1 MPGELLLVGSVPL
14 DTVEEVFRMVGGPLG
29 PYLAY
34 MPDGEVGDRRYWI
47 DFIAHRV
54 LNGHPEIETLRR
66 PAPDADGVERSRPQ
80 GLHDQFRFRV
90 KPGVE
95 RVRFGDP
102 GWRLGYT
109 RDAVN
114 AYFVFR
120 TLRKDGVLPV
130 GLRFQVCLPLTY
142 SAVTLFFAD
151 PADHARIVPGFTAA
165 LRAEV
170 AKIAELIPPEDLAIQ
185 WDLAVENR
193 YVEAALAQQGLDA
206 AKREAARL
214 MAPAQE
220 ISPHIPERAA
230 LGYHSCFG
238 TLDGWP
244 SRQPR
249 DLTGSVLLLNAAVAA
264 SGRRVDFLHLP
275 TLGSAE
281 DAFFAPLRELEAS
294 GARVYLGAIHH
305 MHGAAG
311 LRGQLRA
318 ACRYLPDFGIAAPCG
333 FGRVPER
340 PGRFLT
346 ETGSQVPADFLQ
358 IILRDHQDAVGVLR
372 DVLQA

>member
-1 MPGELLLVGSVPL
+1 
-14 DTVEEVFRMVGGPLG
+14 
-29 PYLAY
+29 
-34 MPDGEVGDRRYWI
+34 
-47 DFIAHRV
+47 
-54 LNGHPEIETLRR
+54 
-66 PAPDADGVERSRPQ
+66 
-80 GLHDQFRFRV
+80 V

-114 AYFVFR
+114 SYFVFR
-120 TLRKDGVLPV
+120 QLKKEGVLPAA
-130 GLRFQVCLPLTY
+130 LRFQISLPLTY
-142 SAVTLFFAD
+142 SAVALFFPD
-151 PADHARIVPGFTAA
+151 PADHARVVPGFTAA

-170 AKIAELIPPEDLAIQ
+170 GKMVELIPPADLAIQ

-193 YVEAALAQQGLDA
+193 YVETILADEGEDA
-206 AKREAARL
+206 ARREAARL
-214 MAPAQE
+214 MLPARE
-220 ISPHIPERAA
+220 IAPHITEQVA

-249 DLTGSVLLLNAAVAA
+249 DLTGSVILLNAAVAA
-264 SGRRVDFLHLP
+264 SGRRVDFIHLP
-275 TLGSAE
+275 TLGSSD
-281 DAFFAPLRELEAS
+281 DAFFAPLRDLAA
-294 GARVYLGAIHH
+294 GDARVYLGAVHH

-311 LRGQLRA
+311 LRGQLEA
-318 ACRYLPDFGIAAPCG
+318 ARRYLPDFGIAAPCG

-346 ETGSQVPADFLQ
+346 ETGSEVLPDFLE
-358 IILRDHQDAVGVLR
+358 IIIRDHLDAVRALR
-372 DVLQA
+372 EIVKD

>member
-1 MPGELLLVGSVPL
+1 MAGALLLVGSIPL
-14 DTVEEVFRMVGGPLG
+14 DTVEQVFRTIGEPLG
-29 PYLAY
+29 RYLAY

-47 DFIAHRV
+47 DGIAYRV
-54 LNGHPEIETLRR
+54 LNGHLEIETLRR
-66 PAPDADGVERSRPQ
+66 PAPDENGVERWRPQ
-80 GLHDQFRFRV
+80 GIHDQFRFRV
-90 KPGVE
+90 KPGVGA
-95 RVRFGDP
+95 VRFGDP

-109 RDAVN
+109 KDAVN
-114 AYFVFR
+114 SYFVFQQ
-120 TLRKDGVLPV
+120 LKKEGVLPEA
-130 GLRFQVCLPLTY
+130 LKFQISLPLTY
-142 SAVTLFFAD
+142 SAVTLFFPD
-151 PADHARIVPGFTAA
+151 PEDHARIVPGFTAA

-170 AKIAELIPPEDLAIQ
+170 AKMIELIPADDLAIQ

-193 YVEAALAQQGLDA
+193 YVEAVLVRDGVEA
-206 AKREAARL
+206 AKREAERLTVPAR
-214 MAPAQE
+214 E
-220 ISPHIPERAA
+220 IVPRIPEAAA

-249 DLTGSVLLLNAAVAA
+249 DLTGSVILLNAAVAA

-281 DAFFAPLRELEAS
+281 DAFFAPLRDLQAA

-305 MHGAAG
+305 MHPVDG
-311 LRGQLRA
+311 LRRQLRVA
-318 ACRYLPDFGIAAPCG
+318 RKYLPQFGVAAPCG

-346 ETGSQVPADFLQ
+346 EEGSEVPPDYLG
-358 IILRDHQDAVGVLR
+358 IILRDHLAAVDRLR
-372 DVLQA
+372 EIMKD

>member
-1 MPGELLLVGSVPL
+1 MTGELLLVGSVPL
-14 DTVEEVFRMVGGPLG
+14 DTVEQVFRTVGGPLG

-47 DFIAHRV
+47 DGIAYRV
-54 LNGHPEIETLRR
+54 LNGHPEIETVQR
-66 PAPDADGVERSRPQ
+66 PAPDENGVERWRPQ

-90 KPGVE
+90 KPGVKE
-95 RVRFGDP
+95 VRFGDP

-109 RDAVN
+109 KDAVN
-114 AYFVFR
+114 SYFVFR
-120 TLRKDGVLPV
+120 QLKKEGVLPAT
-130 GLRFQVCLPLTY
+130 LKFQVALPLTY

-151 PADHARIVPGFTAA
+151 PEGHPRIVPGFTAA

-170 AKIAELIPPEDLAIQ
+170 AKMIELIPPEDLAIQ

-193 YVEAALAQQGLDA
+193 YIEGTLARAGVAAARSEAQ
-206 AKREAARL
+206 RL
-214 MAPAQE
+214 MAPARE
-220 ISPHIPERAA
+220 ISPYIPEEVA

-244 SRQPR
+244 SRQPPDFR
-249 DLTGSVLLLNAAVAA
+249 GSVILLNEAAAA
-264 SGRRVDFLHLP
+264 SGRRVDFVHMP

-281 DAFFAPLRELEAS
+281 DAFFAPLQDLDVA

-305 MHGAAG
+305 MHSTGG
-311 LRGQLRA
+311 VRHQLAMARK
-318 ACRYLPDFGIAAPCG
+318 YLPEFGIAAPCG

-340 PGRFLT
+340 PGRFLA
-346 ETGSQVPADFLQ
+346 EQGSEVPPDSLE
-358 IILRDHQDAVGVLR
+358 IILRDHLAAVEALHEILG
-372 DVLQA
+372 D

>member
-1 MPGELLLVGSVPL
+1 MTGELLLVGSVPL
-14 DTVEEVFRMVGGPLG
+14 DTVEEVFRTFGGQLG

-47 DFIAHRV
+47 DRIALLV

-66 PAPDADGVERSRPQ
+66 PAPNADGVESLRPR
-80 GLHDQFRFRV
+80 GIDDQFRFRV

-114 AYFVFR
+114 SYFVFR
-120 TLRKDGVLPV
+120 TLKKEGVLPA
-130 GLRFQVCLPLTY
+130 GLKFQVCLPLTY
-142 SAVTLFFAD
+142 SAVTLFFPD
-151 PADHARIVPGFTAA
+151 PEDHRRIVPGFTAA

-170 AKIAELIPPEDLAIQ
+170 AKIVELIPPEDLAIQ

-193 YVEAALAQQGLDA
+193 YIEATLVRDGAVA
-206 AKREAARL
+206 ARREAQRL
-214 MAPAQE
+214 MAPARE
-220 ISPHIPERAA
+220 ISPHIPEQVA

-244 SRQPR
+244 SRQPP
-249 DLTGSVLLLNAAVAA
+249 DLTGSVILLNEAVAA
-264 SGRRVDFLHLP
+264 SGRRVDFVHMP

-281 DAFFAPLRELEAS
+281 NAFFAPLADLDVA
-294 GARVYLGAIHH
+294 GAKIYLGAIHH
-305 MHGAAG
+305 MHAPGR
-311 LRGQLRA
+311 LRGQLATARK
-318 ACRYLPDFGIAAPCG
+318 YLPQFGIAAPCG

-346 ETGSQVPADFLQ
+346 EEGSELPSDHLG
-358 IILRDHQDAVGVLR
+358 IILRDHLAAVEALHEVLR
-372 DVLQA
+372 E

>member
-1 MPGELLLVGSVPL
+1 MTGELLLVGSVPL
-14 DTVEEVFRMVGGPLG
+14 DTVEQVFRTVGGPLG

-47 DFIAHRV
+47 DGIAYRV

-66 PAPDADGVERSRPQ
+66 PAPDENGVERWRPQ
-80 GLHDQFRFRV
+80 GIHDQFRFRV
-90 KPGVE
+90 KPGVRE
-95 RVRFGDP
+95 VRFGDA

-109 RDAVN
+109 KDAVN
-114 AYFVFR
+114 SYFVFR
-120 TLRKDGVLPV
+120 QLKKEGVLPAA
-130 GLRFQVCLPLTY
+130 LRFQVSLPLTY
-142 SAVTLFFAD
+142 SAITLFFAD
-151 PADHARIVPGFTAA
+151 PEDHPRIVPGFTAA

-170 AKIAELIPPEDLAIQ
+170 AKMIELIPPEDFAIQ

-193 YVEAALAQQGLDA
+193 YIEGTLAREGLAAAR
-206 AKREAARL
+206 REAERL
-214 MAPAQE
+214 MAPARE
-220 ISPHIPERAA
+220 ISPYIPDQVA

-244 SRQPR
+244 SRQPPS
-249 DLTGSVLLLNAAVAA
+249 LTGSVILLDAAVAA

-281 DAFFAPLRELEAS
+281 DAFFAPLQDLGVD

-305 MHGAAG
+305 MHPADG
-311 LRGQLRA
+311 LRRQLQA
-318 ACRYLPDFGIAAPCG
+318 ARKYLPQFGIAAPCG

-346 ETGSQVPADFLQ
+346 EEGSEVPTDYLG
-358 IILRDHQDAVGVLR
+358 IILRDHVNAVGLLR
-372 DVLQA
+372 EIMRD